1 MSLTQSELADLA
13 GLNAGRNPQWTAL
26 ALAPKDPPTISTT
39 GIAVA
44 DTTITAVAVQL
55 RRDPRRPGI
64 VIEVPGSIPLVNTT
78 YAFTLDGEAYSVTIT
93 GGSVST
99 LLAVATAVA
108 NEVLAGTLH
117 QAVVETSQATNRRI
131 VVWRVNS
138 AMPGAVSATTNIT
151 EVQREEETSA
161 EVTIWGKSAGLDGW
175 YQVGQTDTLAITANW
190 TDIIRSSPLSHI
202 YVQAVTDDTSAAARY
217 SLGPCAVQASGA

>member
-13 GLNAGRNPQWTAL
+13 GLNAGRFPQWTAL

-44 DTTITAVAVQL
+44 DTTITGVAVQL

-64 VIEVPGSIPLVNTT
+64 VIEVPDSIPLVNTT

-99 LLAVATAVA
+99 LLAVAQAVA
-108 NEVLAGTLH
+108 SEVLSGTVH
-117 QAVVETSQATNRRI
+117 QAVAETALPTNRRV
-131 VVWRVNS
+131 VVWRTNS

-151 EVQREEETSA
+151 EVQREEEASA
-161 EVTIWGKSAGLDGW
+161 EVTIWGKSAGLDAW
-175 YQVGQTDTLAITANW
+175 CQVGQTDTLAITANW
-190 TDIIRSSPLSHI
+190 MDIIRSSPLSHV
-202 YVQAVTDDTSAAARY
+202 YVQVVTDDTDAAARY
-217 SLGPCAVQASGA
+217 ALGPCAVQASGT

>member
-117 QAVVETSQATNRRI
+117 QAVVETSLPTNRRV

-138 AMPGAVSATTNIT
+138 AMPGAISAATNIT
-151 EVQREEETSA
+151 EVQREEATSA

-175 YQVGQTDTLAITANW
+175 YQVGQTERLLIAQNW
-190 TDIIRSSPLSHI
+190 ADIIRTSPLSHM
-202 YVQAVTDDTSAAARY
+202 YVQVVTADGDAAARY
-217 SLGPCAVQASGA
+217 ALGPCAVQASGT

>member
-13 GLNAGRNPQWTAL
+13 GLNAGRFPQWTSL

-64 VIEVPGSIPLVNTT
+64 VIEVPDSIPLVNTT
-78 YAFTLDGEAYSVTIT
+78 YAFTLDGESYSVTIT

-117 QAVVETSQATNRRI
+117 QAVVETALATNRR
-131 VVWRVNS
+131 VVIWRVNS

-151 EVQREEETSA
+151 EVQREEVNSA
-161 EVTIWGKSAGLDGW
+161 DVTIWGKSAGLDGW
-175 YQVGQTDTLAITANW
+175 YQVGQTEALSITANW

-202 YVQAVTDDTSAAARY
+202 YVQAVTDDTDAAARY
-217 SLGPCAVQASGA
+217 SLGPCAVQASGT